1 MNIKRP
7 SPEELLARIK
17 EEERQESAGGKLKI
31 FFGAA
36 PGVGKTHAML
46 EEALEKVAEGIDIV
60 AGIVE
65 SHGRK
70 EIEALLS
77 KMEQLPRLDVEYH
90 GRVLQEFDLQKALT
104 RKPAIVL
111 VDELAH
117 TNLPGLKHTKRWQD
131 VKELLNNGI
140 NVYTTLNVQ
149 HVESINDIVAQV
161 TGVTVRETVPDIVV
175 EEASSIELID
185 LPPDDLLKRLQK
197 GKVYAPEQAELATKK
212 FFIKGNLIALRELAL
227 RMAAEHVNAQVLSY
241 RENKAIQKTWPTT
254 ERVLVYITPSAESA
268 KLVRVARRMA
278 VRLQAKWMAVYVA
291 SIKGQKLTELEQHH
305 LDSNF
310 HLAESLGGE
319 TFTIQGK
326 NVVET
331 LINFARDSNVTKIL
345 VGKELLRSRIKTFFF
360 GSLPD
365 EIIRR
370 SGDMDVYVIR
380 GGFEKTFRLLPIFDF
395 KPMGSWVGYFF
406 AFLTAVVV
414 TSLGELL
421 KLIFIPPNINLMFLL
436 GILIISLRGRRG
448 PALLAVTLSS
458 LSYWIFFPPSMQVFL
473 NIRNIVAF
481 AMMFLLSYA
490 SSRVVLFSAHQ
501 RELAKLKERRN
512 VALYALSRKLA
523 VCRGMNKIM
532 QIAAQHVAEV
542 FDSHVMALLPEAE
555 GKLSVSAIYGESM
568 TLDEKEKSVAQWVFD
583 QSHPAGLG
591 TPSLPHAKALY
602 IPLLGSRAVVG
613 VLRIQP
619 IIADRLVVQEQ
630 LHLLETFANQIAL
643 VAEADQNLD
652 E

>member
-1 MNIKRP
+1 MNNKRP

-17 EEERQESAGGKLKI
+17 EEERQHATGKLKI

-46 EEALEKVAEGIDIV
+46 EEALEKLSEGIDIV

-70 EIEALLS
+70 EIESLLA
-77 KMEQLPRLDVEYH
+77 KIEQLPRRDISYH
-90 GRVLQEFDLQKALT
+90 GRTLQEFDLEKALE
-104 RKPAIVL
+104 RKPAVIL

-161 TGVTVRETVPDIVV
+161 TGVTVRETVPDIIV

-254 ERVLVYITPSAESA
+254 EKVLVYITPSVDSA
-268 KLVRVARRMA
+268 KLIRVARRMA

-291 SIKGQKLTELEQHH
+291 PAHAHKLSDLEQHH

-310 HLAESLGGE
+310 NLAESLGGE

-326 NVVET
+326 NIVET

-345 VGKELLRSRIKTFFF
+345 VGKELLRSRLKTFLF

-365 EIIRR
+365 EIIRH

-380 GGFEKTFRLLPIFDF
+380 GGFEKTFRLLPILDF
-395 KPMGSWVGYFF
+395 KPIGSWVEYLYGFF
-406 AFLTAVVV
+406 IVILVSV
-414 TSLGELL
+414 
-421 KLIFIPPNINLMFLL
+421 L
-436 GILIISLRGRRG
+436 GIFFKKIFSPSNVSLLYVLGVIIISMRGRRG
-448 PALLAVTLSS
+448 PAIMTVLLSALA
-458 LSYWIFFPPSMQVFL
+458 YGIFFPLYTSTFPNTENAISF
-473 NIRNIVAF
+473 IVMFVLAF
-481 AMMFLLSYA
+481 FASYA
-490 SSRVVLFSAHQ
+490 VIFNVHQ
-501 RELAKLKERRN
+501 RELARLRERRN
-512 VALYALSRKLA
+512 IALYALTRKLTS
-523 VCRGMNKIM
+523 CRGVNKVL
-532 QIAAQHVAEV
+532 QIATQHVAEV
-542 FDSHVMALLPEAE
+542 FDSRVTVLLPDEKY
-555 GKLSVSAIYGESM
+555 KLAVKATYGDKEI
-568 TLDEKEKSVAQWVFD
+568 LDEKERGVAQWVFD
-583 QSHPAGLG
+583 QGQPAGLG
-591 TPSLPHAKALY
+591 THSLPYAKALY

-613 VLRIQP
+613 VLRIHP
-619 IIADRLVVQEQ
+619 VVDRLIAPEQ
-630 LHLLETFANQIAL
+630 LHLLETFAGQIAL
-643 VAEADQNLD
+643 AIEADQKIS

>member
-1 MNIKRP
+1 MSPKRP

-17 EEERQESAGGKLKI
+17 EEERQQATGKLKI

-46 EEALEKVAEGIDIV
+46 EEALEKLSEGIDIV

-70 EIEALLS
+70 EIDSLLS
-77 KMEQLPRLDVEYH
+77 KMEQLPRLNISYH
-90 GRVLQEFDLQKALT
+90 ERNLQEFDLEKALA
-104 RKPAIVL
+104 RKPAVIL

-117 TNLPGLKHTKRWQD
+117 TNLPGLKHAKRWQD

-161 TGVTVRETVPDIVV
+161 TGIIVRETVPDIIV

-241 RENKAIQKTWPTT
+241 RENKSIQKTWPTT
-254 ERVLVYITPSAESA
+254 EKILVYVTPDVNSA
-268 KLVRVARRMA
+268 KLIRVARRMA
-278 VRLQAKWMAVYVA
+278 VRFQAKWMAVYVA
-291 SIKGQKLTELEQHH
+291 PTRRGHKLSELEQHN

-326 NVVET
+326 NIVEE
-331 LINFARDSNVTKIL
+331 LVNFARDSNVTKIV
-345 VGKELLRSRIKTFFF
+345 VGKELLRSRLKTFLF

-365 EIIRR
+365 EIIRH

-380 GGFEKTFRLLPIFDF
+380 SGFEKTFRLLPILEF
-395 KPMGSWVGYFF
+395 KPLGSWLGYLVV
-406 AFLTAVVV
+406 FLVVV
-414 TSLGELL
+414 LITILGLAF
-421 KLIFIPPNINLMFLL
+421 KPIFSPNNVSILYLL
-436 GILIISLRGRRG
+436 GVIAISARGRRG
-448 PALLAVTLSS
+448 LAMTTIFLSAIT
-458 LSYWIFFPPSMQVFL
+458 YGIFFPIYTKTFPNTENIISFVVMIILAFL
-473 NIRNIVAF
+473 ASHIVIF
-481 AMMFLLSYA
+481 
-490 SSRVVLFSAHQ
+490 SSQ
-501 RELAKLKERRN
+501 QKELARLRERRN
-512 VALYALSRKLA
+512 IALYALTRKLA
-523 VCRGMNKIM
+523 VCRGVDKTL
-532 QIAAQHVAEV
+532 QIATQHLAEV
-542 FDSHVMALLPEAE
+542 FDSHVMALLPNVE
-555 GKLSVSAIYGESM
+555 GKLELHITYGEQIF
-568 TLDEKEKSVAQWVFD
+568 LDDKEMGVVQWVFD
-583 QSHPAGLG
+583 LGQPAGLG
-591 TPSLPHAKALY
+591 THSLPYAKALY
-602 IPLLGSRAVVG
+602 IPLLGSRAIVG
-613 VLRIQP
+613 VLRIHP
-619 IIADRLVVQEQ
+619 ILTDRLVAPEQ
-630 LHLLETFANQIAL
+630 LHLLETFASQIAL
-643 VAEADQNLD
+643 AIEADQNIS